1 MAVKLSDEIIN
12 RIRRNVMNGA
22 SRKDNALTIS
32 YLNEKHTNKTM
43 RRR

>member
-22 SRKDNALTIS
+22 SRKDTAFIFNQSVSNI
-32 YLNEKHTNKTM
+32 YDGQGI
-43 RRR
+43 